1 VSLPSLL
8 ERLQQ
13 QQSPGKLQPT
23 AGAVTLNNN
32 APTAKLMVNSV
43 NSNHN
48 NNLNVQSIN
57 LAGLQGAVAS
67 LPLQSI
73 QVKHLRILKS
83 HRWDLL
89 SNGPAV

>member
-1 VSLPSLL
+1 
-8 ERLQQ
+8 
-13 QQSPGKLQPT
+13 
-23 AGAVTLNNN
+23 
-32 APTAKLMVNSV
+32 MVNSV

-73 QVKHLRILKS
+73 QVKHLRTLKS
-83 HRWDLL
+83 HRWDL